1 MQIYSEVPTT
11 VLKIYDI
18 LIWLKLFYFCKVL
31 YFHLNST
38 NLSSLSP
45 PHLVPLSHFLD
56 IILEFISRTIA
67 EQLQN
72 LSVVKSLYL
81 YRFRNFLSFS
91 SNVLRYYIFVNW
103 NFQQIEKQVKR
114 VSEEQNFKSWKQYSH
129 MVQFI
134 LFKKFSNQRK
144 VYLQREGE

>member
-31 YFHLNST
+31 YFNLNST

-45 PHLVPLSHFLD
+45 PHPVPLSHFLD

>member
-38 NLSSLSP
+38 NFSSLSP
-45 PHLVPLSHFLD
+45 PHPVPLSHFLD

>member
-1 MQIYSEVPTT
+1 MQIYSEVSTT

-18 LIWLKLFYFCKVL
+18 LIWLKLLYFCKVL
-31 YFHLNST
+31 YFHFNST

-45 PHLVPLSHFLD
+45 THPVPLSHFLD
-56 IILEFISRTIA
+56 IILEFILRTIA

-72 LSVVKSLYL
+72 SSVVKSLYL

-91 SNVLRYYIFVNW
+91 SNILRYYIIVSQ

-114 VSEEQNFKSWKQYSH
+114 MSEEQNFKSWKQYSH

-144 VYLQREGE
+144 MYMQREGD

>member
-45 PHLVPLSHFLD
+45 PHPVPVSHFLD

-91 SNVLRYYIFVNW
+91 SNVLRYYIFVSW

>member
-1 MQIYSEVPTT
+1 MQIYSEVSTT

-18 LIWLKLFYFCKVL
+18 LIWLKLLYFCKVL
-31 YFHLNST
+31 YFHFNST

-45 PHLVPLSHFLD
+45 THPVPLSHFLD

-72 LSVVKSLYL
+72 SSVVKSLYL

-91 SNVLRYYIFVNW
+91 SNILRYYIIVSQ

-114 VSEEQNFKSWKQYSH
+114 MSEEQNFKSWKQYSH

-144 VYLQREGE
+144 MYMQREGD